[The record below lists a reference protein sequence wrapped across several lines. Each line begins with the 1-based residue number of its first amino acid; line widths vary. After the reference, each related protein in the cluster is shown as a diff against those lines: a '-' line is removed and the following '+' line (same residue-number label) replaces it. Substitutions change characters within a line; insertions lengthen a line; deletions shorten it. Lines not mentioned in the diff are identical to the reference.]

1 MRVLHLSPHPDDE
14 LLGSPA
20 ALMSLAAAGHEIT
33 NLAVSLGR
41 PDERAR
47 REQELR
53 EACARAGFSL
63 VLCSPVHEIGLH
75 DDRSAAQARL
85 TSEVVTLAAQGGFE
99 LLIAPSPHDGHH
111 GHEVVGRS
119 AVAAAEAT
127 SLPLWMWSLWSTLAA
142 PTLLHTFT
150 EPMLDRIL
158 VALDAHASQLERN
171 DFRETL
177 RARTRLIA
185 GLGPERVFGFGGHGI
200 DASFAE
206 ELCEAV
212 PVSEAPKTRAM
223 LLGSPRRL
231 DPAAP
236 LAPPTDM
243 DIRAWLRSPSPRDE
257 IGRSA
262 HLQTRTPGP
271 QS

>member
-20 ALMSLAAAGHEIT
+20 VLMSLAAAGHEIT

-47 REQELR
+47 RERELR
-53 EACARAGFSL
+53 DACARAGFSL
-63 VLCSPVHEIGLH
+63 MLCSPVHDIGLH
-75 DDRSAAQARL
+75 DDRSAAQASL
-85 TSEVVTLAAQGGFE
+85 TAEVVTLAAEGGFG

-111 GHEVVGRS
+111 GHEVVGRA

-142 PTLLHTFT
+142 PTILHTFT
-150 EPMLDRIL
+150 EPMLDGIL
-158 VALDAHASQLERN
+158 HALDAHESQLARN
-171 DFRETL
+171 DYRTTL
-177 RARTRLIA
+177 RARAELIA
-185 GLGPERVFGFGGHGI
+185 GIGPERVFGFGGRGI
-200 DASFAE
+200 DAPYAE

-212 PVSEAPKTRAM
+212 PVSEAPKARAM
-223 LLGSPRRL
+223 LLGSPRQL

-236 LAPPTDM
+236 LVPPTDT
-243 DIRAWLRSPSPRDE
+243 DVRAWLRSPSPRDE
-257 IGRSA
+257 IGR
-262 HLQTRTPGP
+262 
-271 QS
+271 

>member
-20 ALMSLAAAGHEIT
+20 VLMSLAAAGHEIT

-47 REQELR
+47 RQRELR

-75 DDRSAAQARL
+75 DDRSAAQAGL
-85 TSEVVTLAAQGGFE
+85 TAEVVTLATEGGFE

-119 AVAAAEAT
+119 AVAAAEAA

-142 PTLLHTFT
+142 PTILHTFT
-150 EPMLDRIL
+150 HPVLARIL
-158 VALDAHASQLERN
+158 HALDAHESQLERN
-171 DFRETL
+171 DYRKIL
-177 RARTRLIA
+177 RARAELIA
-185 GLGPERVFGFGGHGI
+185 GLGPERVFGFGGSGI
-200 DASFAE
+200 DAPLAE

-212 PVSEAPKTRAM
+212 PIAETPKTRAM

-236 LAPPTDM
+236 LAPPTDT
-243 DIRAWLRSPSPRDE
+243 DVRAWLRSVSPRDQ
-257 IGRSA
+257 IR
-262 HLQTRTPGP
+262 H
-271 QS
+271 